1 MKKNKKKYETQQGL
15 PTVALVGRVNV
26 GKSTLFNRL
35 LGEKKALVSP
45 VAGTTRDVNYGVCS
59 WRGRQI
65 LLSDTGGFILKPKSE
80 IEKAIFSHAESAIRK
95 ATFILYIV
103 DLHDGLNPNDRDY
116 IRSIRRF
123 TKCPLLLVG
132 NKADT
137 MRDRIGTHEPEWLS
151 LGLGA
156 PIPVSAISG
165 SGTGDLLDI
174 ILSFLPEN
182 KAAESDEVKKKIKV
196 AIIGRTNVGKSS
208 LLNRILGEERVI
220 VSQTPHT
227 TREPH
232 DILIHYQGMPILL
245 IDTVG
250 IRRKTKVSSSIE
262 REGVK
267 RSIDNIRR
275 ADAALFVLESTV
287 TPSKQEKRLIDICV
301 QAGSSVC
308 IIVNKWDLVA
318 EKQSKTVLAYED
330 LFRNYFPFLSW
341 APIVFLSALTGQ
353 RIHTIL
359 DIVLKLHEER
369 NKIIPK
375 DQLRDFLYKAR
386 TRQKPQWLRGQKK
399 PYINEL
405 IQRKASPPTFE
416 LVVRERFSI
425 PTAYLRYLENRLREQ
440 FGFDGTPIRI
450 YTSESEEEYFGKKKQ
465 K

>member
-1 MKKNKKKYETQQGL
+1 MTAKKNKKNLQGL
-15 PTVALVGRVNV
+15 PTVVLVGRVNV

-45 VAGTTRDVNYGVCS
+45 IAGTTRDVNYGVCS
-59 WRGRQI
+59 WRDRQI
-65 LLSDTGGFILKPKSE
+65 LLADTGGFIFHPKSE
-80 IEKAIFSHAESAIRK
+80 IEKAIFSHAEAAIRK
-95 ATFILYIV
+95 ATMILFIV
-103 DLHDGLNPNDRDY
+103 DLHDGLRPDDRDY
-116 IRSIRRF
+116 IRLIRRF
-123 TKCPLLLVG
+123 TKVPLLLVG

-137 MRDRIGTHEPEWLS
+137 MRDRIGTHEPEWLALS
-151 LGLGA
+151 LGT

-174 ILSFLPEN
+174 ILPLLP
-182 KAAESDEVKKKIKV
+182 KATPPEEEAKKRIKV

-208 LLNRILGEERVI
+208 LVNRVLGEERVI
-220 VSQTPHT
+220 VSAMPHT

-232 DILIHYQGMPILL
+232 DTLIQYQDASILL

-250 IRRKTKVSSSIE
+250 IRRKTRVASTVE
-262 REGVK
+262 RDGVK
-267 RSIDNIRR
+267 RSIDNIKKS
-275 ADAALFVLESTV
+275 DVVLFVLESTV

-359 DIVLKLHEER
+359 DIVITLYEER
-369 NKIIPK
+369 SKIIPEDK
-375 DQLRDFLYKAR
+375 LRDFLYKAR
-386 TRQKPQWLRGQKK
+386 TKQPPQWLRGQKK

-405 IQRKASPPTFE
+405 VQKKANPPTFE
-416 LVVRERFSI
+416 LLVRERFSI
-425 PTAYLRYLENRLREQ
+425 PTAYLRYLENRIREQ

-450 YTSESEEEYFGKKKQ
+450 YTAESEEEYFGKKKQ